1 MDLGDLAG
9 KFVLVTGAS
18 RGIGAAVARGFAHHG
33 AHVAIHWHSARAA
46 AEAVAADAR
55 AMGVRAEAIQ
65 ADLSEAAA
73 PARLV
78 EEVVARFGRIDVLVN
93 NAGDLVARHA
103 MVDTPDEMLEA
114 IYRLN
119 IRSVVSA
126 SKAAVVAM
134 KRQGG
139 GTIINTSSLAA
150 RNGGGGGSML
160 YAGSKG
166 FVSTFTRGLAK
177 DVARDG
183 IRVNAVAPGII
194 ETDLQDRH
202 TSREVLDQLARATPL
217 GRNAPAEDC
226 VGAYLFL
233 ASERMSGF
241 VTGQV
246 IEVNGGILMP

>member
-1 MDLGDLAG
+1 MCSSDL
-9 KFVLVTGAS
+9 
-18 RGIGAAVARGFAHHG
+18 
-33 AHVAIHWHSARAA
+33 RAA
-46 AEAVAADAR
+46 AEAVAADIRAR
-55 AMGVRAEAIQ
+55 GVRAEALQ
-65 ADLSEAAA
+65 ADLSDAAA

-78 EEVVARFGRIDVLVN
+78 EEVVARFGRLDVLVN

-166 FVSTFTRGLAK
+166 FVSKIG
-177 DVARDG
+177 
-183 IRVNAVAPGII
+183 
-194 ETDLQDRH
+194 
-202 TSREVLDQLARATPL
+202 RAH
-217 GRNAPAEDC
+217 
-226 VGAYLFL
+226 V
-233 ASERMSGF
+233 
-241 VTGQV
+241 
-246 IEVNGGILMP
+246 

>member
-9 KFVLVTGAS
+9 KVVLVTGAS
-18 RGIGAAVARGFAHHG
+18 RGIGSAVARGFAHHG
-33 AHVAIHWHSARAA
+33 AHVAVHYNAAQAA
-46 AEAVAADAR
+46 AEKVVADAR
-55 AMGVRAEAIQ
+55 RCGVRAEALQ
-65 ADLSEAAA
+65 ADLSNATA
-73 PARLV
+73 PRRLV
-78 EEVVARFGRIDVLVN
+78 EEAVARFGRLDVLVN
-93 NAGDLVARHA
+93 NAGDLVGRHA
-103 MVDTPDEMLEA
+103 MVDTPDDMIET
-114 IYRLN
+114 IYALN
-119 IRSVVSA
+119 IRSVVAA

-134 KRQGG
+134 KRQGAG
-139 GTIINTSSLAA
+139 NIINTSSLAA
-150 RNGGGGGSML
+150 RNGGGAGSML

-177 DVARDG
+177 DVGRDG

-194 ETDLQDRH
+194 ETDLQDRY
-202 TSREVLDQLARATPL
+202 TSREVLDQLARNTPL

-233 ASERMSGF
+233 ASDRMSGF

>member
-1 MDLGDLAG
+1 
-9 KFVLVTGAS
+9 
-18 RGIGAAVARGFAHHG
+18 
-33 AHVAIHWHSARAA
+33 
-46 AEAVAADAR
+46 
-55 AMGVRAEAIQ
+55 
-65 ADLSEAAA
+65 
-73 PARLV
+73 
-78 EEVVARFGRIDVLVN
+78 VLVN

-103 MVDTPDEMLEA
+103 MVDTPDDMIDE

-119 IRSVVSA
+119 IRSVVAA

-139 GTIINTSSLAA
+139 GNIISTSSLAA

-202 TSREVLDQLARATPL
+202 TAREVLDQLARATPL

-233 ASERMSGF
+233 ASDRMSGF